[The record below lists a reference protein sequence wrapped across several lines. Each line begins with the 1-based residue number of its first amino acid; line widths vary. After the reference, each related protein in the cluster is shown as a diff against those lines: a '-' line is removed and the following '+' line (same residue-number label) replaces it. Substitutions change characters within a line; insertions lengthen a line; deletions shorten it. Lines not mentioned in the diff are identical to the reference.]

1 MFLAMNRFKVKLGSE
16 ADFET
21 VWRERDSHLRTV
33 PGFKSFHLLR
43 GPTKDDHTLYASH
56 SEWASRADFEAWTR
70 SEAFR
75 KAHGSAGANKPLYL
89 GHPEVEL
96 FESRWKTRRPESRV
110 GDADERELGMAGPR
124 PAQLTDRAAC
134 RNASRS

>member
-21 VWRERDSHLRTV
+21 VWRERDSHLKTV
-33 PGFKSFHLLR
+33 PGFKTFHLLR
-43 GPTKDDHTLYASH
+43 GATKDDHTLYASH
-56 SEWASRADFEAWTR
+56 SQWASRADFEAWTR

-75 KAHGSAGANKPLYL
+75 KAHGSTGANKPLYL

-96 FESRWKTRRPESRV
+96 FDSV
-110 GDADERELGMAGPR
+110 L
-124 PAQLTDRAAC
+124 AQSVEDQAA
-134 RNASRS
+134 